1 MPPLDPDLD
10 LPMRSVFL
18 LLGLVLAVLLS
29 ISAAW
34 AVVAE
39 RLWSGRPLVPTREGR
54 PAPWG
59 GREVFLCFVAWQLV
73 TLAASQVLDG
83 RRDEAG
89 ELDLVDAMAAVTVVN
104 LILMFVLPAV
114 LLTIGKATPAD
125 LGFRRGTIGE
135 DLLIGLVGALCLVP
149 LVYLVQFGAILFWPP
164 TAHPMQEMLFEKRSV
179 GVIGLALVSAVVLAP
194 VVEELMF
201 RGFLQGWL
209 EKKARSP
216 RRIEGP
222 ELLADA
228 PSTPG
233 APGGPIGLV
242 ALLLPAAFF
251 AGVHFGQWP
260 APIPLFVLAV
270 GLGVLYRQTKG
281 LVAPMAMHATFNG
294 LSTVAMIV
302 VLLAVPADA
311 LKPAGAD
318 PVPVPPVLPAGA
330 DAEPSGPAESAGS
343 GPSEGEDEQQS
354 HRNVE
359 SG

>member
-10 LPMRSVFL
+10 LSMRSVLL

-34 AVVAE
+34 AVVVE
-39 RLWSGRPLVPTREGR
+39 RLWSGKPLVPFREGR

-59 GREVFLCFVAWQLV
+59 GREVFLCFVAWQVV
-73 TLAASQVLDG
+73 TLAASQILDG
-83 RRDEAG
+83 RRDQEG

-104 LILMFVLPAV
+104 LVLMFVLPAI
-114 LLTIGKATPAD
+114 LLTIGKATPGD
-125 LGFRRGTIGE
+125 LGFRKGMIGK
-135 DLLIGLVGALCLVP
+135 DLLTGLVGALCLVP

-179 GVIGLALVSAVVLAP
+179 SVIGLALVSAVVLAP
-194 VVEELMF
+194 VAEELMF

-209 EKKARSP
+209 EKRAQSARRVEEHETTALEAS
-216 RRIEGP
+216 R
-222 ELLADA
+222 
-228 PSTPG
+228 PSGG
-233 APGGPIGLV
+233 AFGLV

-270 GLGVLYRQTKG
+270 GLGVVYRRTKG
-281 LVAPMAMHATFNG
+281 LVAPIAMHATFNG

-302 VLLAVPADA
+302 VLLAIPPDA
-311 LKPAGAD
+311 LEPKGDD
-318 PVPVPPVLPAGA
+318 PVPVPPVLPATA
-330 DAEPSGPAESAGS
+330 EPEPSGSAEAIGS
-343 GPSEGEDEQQS
+343 SSGERPEEQRS
-354 HRNVE
+354 HQNVE
-359 SG
+359 SE